1 MPKCKGAIH
10 GPVVNTLTKLEAISL
25 PIGMKKDIQS
35 ALTKVMVH
43 DTSSQKVNGS
53 TIESLSP
60 YLTQAECNH
69 FASLHVLAKSLA
81 MLKEDTKKQ
90 AIGILIH
97 VSLHH
102 GTGYEMPSGIAR
114 RTKVQDFAKV
124 FHTTP
129 SVPSMVTTH
138 KFPADPTLLG
148 ADWLTA
154 AYGQDDKPATAQSG
168 RGKQ

>member
-1 MPKCKGAIH
+1 
-10 GPVVNTLTKLEAISL
+10 
-25 PIGMKKDIQS
+25 MKKDIQS

-60 YLTQAECNH
+60 YLTQADWNILHQCNH

-97 VSLHH
+97 VPLHR
-102 GTGYEMPSGIAR
+102 GTGYEMPSGIPL
-114 RTKVQDFAKV
+114 RTMTQDFAKV

-129 SVPSMVTTH
+129 SVPSMVATH

>member
-1 MPKCKGAIH
+1 
-10 GPVVNTLTKLEAISL
+10 
-25 PIGMKKDIQS
+25 MKKDIQS

-102 GTGYEMPSGIAR
+102 GTGYEMPSGIAL
-114 RTKVQDFAKV
+114 TKTLPK
-124 FHTTP
+124 
-129 SVPSMVTTH
+129 SS
-138 KFPADPTLLG
+138 TLLHLFLL
-148 ADWLTA
+148 WSPPTSFQPIQHCWVLT
-154 AYGQDDKPATAQSG
+154 G
-168 RGKQ
+168 